1 MKTGFIGAG
10 KVGCSLGRYFTEKG
24 RGLGLSVEG
33 YFSRSVESAKEA
45 ARFTDSKPYESIEG
59 LIKQCDVIF
68 LTVPDGSIGSVWQQ
82 VRRCDINGKTICHCS
97 GAMSAQDAFE
107 GIEETGAFGYSV
119 HPLFAVSDKYN
130 AYRELTGVFFT
141 LEGDGASEKA
151 PGQGRHGT
159 FHELQK
165 ILEIMGNPTYV
176 IDSRDKTMYHCAAA
190 VASNLVCGLIDQSVA
205 MMRRCGFS
213 EKDAVKALSPILTGN
228 MAHVAA
234 DGPAASLTGPI
245 ERNDVT
251 TVKKHLGCLRDDE
264 LEVYRLLSRRLVGM
278 AQSRHPERDYGEM
291 SLLLDAGKEE
301 ER

>member
-1 MKTGFIGAG
+1 MMDIGFIGAG
-10 KVGCSLGRYFTEKG
+10 KTGCSLGKYFAEKG
-24 RGLGLSVEG
+24 RGLSLNVAG
-33 YFSRSVESAKEA
+33 YFSRSAESAKDA
-45 ARFTDSKPYESIEG
+45 AQFTGSKAYADINELVDE
-59 LIKQCDVIF
+59 CDVIF
-68 LTVPDGSIGSVWQQ
+68 LTVPDGSICRLWQQ
-82 VRRCDINGKTICHCS
+82 VRQYDIKGKAICHCS

-205 MMRRCGFS
+205 TVS
-213 EKDAVKALSPILTGN
+213 YTHLTL
-228 MAHVAA
+228 
-234 DGPAASLTGPI
+234 PTI
-245 ERNDVT
+245 
-251 TVKKHLGCLRDDE
+251 
-264 LEVYRLLSRRLVGM
+264 RLV
-278 AQSRHPERDYGEM
+278 
-291 SLLLDAGKEE
+291 
-301 ER
+301 